1 MTKTFLHDHL
11 SEAEIIALAE
21 IYGGTRLVIPQKA
34 ADNHPLV
41 QAVGREGFE
50 KLSEAYG
57 YDVIRVPICRELR
70 INHYRAG
77 GLSNGE
83 IAIRLTMT
91 EPGVSKAVKRLQER
105 GELLPKL
112 HKPRSNIRKV
122 QGSSMGGRCLCC
134 QRYSPDRPA
143 APSEVSAA

>member
-1 MTKTFLHDHL
+1 MHVHL
-11 SEAEIIALAE
+11 LSDILDADQLIALAE
-21 IYGGTRLVIPQKA
+21 IYGGTRLSVPQKA
-34 ADNHPLV
+34 GDNHPLV

-91 EPGVSKAVKRLQER
+91 EPGVSKAIQRLKQR

-112 HKPRSNIRKV
+112 NKPRSNVRKA
-122 QGSSMGGRCLCC
+122 QAIGSRCLCC
-134 QRYSPDRPA
+134 HHYSPDRRSAPPA
-143 APSEVSAA
+143 ESAV